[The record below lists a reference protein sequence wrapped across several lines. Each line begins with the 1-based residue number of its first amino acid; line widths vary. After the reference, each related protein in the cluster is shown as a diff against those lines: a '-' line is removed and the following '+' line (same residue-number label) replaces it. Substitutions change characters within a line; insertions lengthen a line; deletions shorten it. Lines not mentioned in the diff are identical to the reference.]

1 VRPPE
6 SAAEQEGFPVRI
18 EDYALIGDL
27 ETSALVGRNGSVDWL
42 CLPRFDSA
50 SCFTALLGEE
60 KHGCWLIAPTEG
72 VRSVLRRYREG
83 TLVLETDFETA
94 DGAVRV
100 IDFMPP
106 REGGAPQLMRIV
118 QGLRG
123 RVPMR
128 MQLIIRFGYGLNVPW
143 VERVPDGLVAQAG
156 PDAVHLSTPVVLRG
170 ENLSTVAEFTVQEGA
185 SERFVLSWF
194 PSYERPGRTEDAHAA
209 LARTEAWWREWSD
222 RCTYHGEYRDEVLTS
237 LIVLKALT
245 DQVTGA
251 IVAAPTTSLPEDLGG
266 ERNWDYRYTWLRD
279 SVLTL
284 NALLVGGYTDEAL
297 AFSDV
302 VFRATAGQP
311 DQAQIMYGLAGERRL
326 EEYKLDW
333 LPGYEGS
340 KPVRVGN
347 AAAGQ
352 FQLDVYGEVVGVGWA
367 VAMAVGEFSER
378 LWRQLRG
385 LLDYL
390 ETAWQEPDDGMWE
403 ARGPRRHYT
412 QSKVMAWLAFDR
424 AIALSKRFK
433 LEGPLQ
439 RWEQVRAQIHDE
451 ILEQAYDPQ
460 RRTFTQS
467 YGSTALDAGVLTVGL
482 VGLLE
487 PTDDRFTTTID
498 AVRRELGH
506 EGFISRYSTDVTDD
520 GLAGSE
526 GQFLACSFWLVEAL
540 ALNGRQAEA
549 RELFERLLA
558 LRNDLGLYAE
568 EYDVAHGRQV
578 GNFPQAFTHLAL
590 ISAARV
596 LSGER
601 AGTRSMPPAPL
612 PRMPAP
618 PHRPAP
624 MKPR

>member
-1 VRPPE
+1 M
-6 SAAEQEGFPVRI
+6 RI

-27 ETSALVGRNGSVDWL
+27 QTSALVGRNGSVDWL

-60 KHGCWLIAPTEG
+60 KHGRWLIAPAGEVRG
-72 VRSVLRRYREG
+72 VSRRYREG

-94 DGAVRV
+94 DGTARV

-106 REGGAPQLMRIV
+106 RDGGAPQLMRIV

-128 MQLIIRFGYGLNVPW
+128 MQLIIRFGYGLIVPW
-143 VERVPDGLVAQAG
+143 VQRVPDGIVAQAG
-156 PDAVHLSTPVVLRG
+156 PDAVHLSTPVEVHG
-170 ENLSTVAEFTVQEGA
+170 ENLTTVAEFTVHEGT
-185 SERFVLSWF
+185 SERFGLSWF
-194 PSYERPGRTEDAHAA
+194 PSYERPGHAEDAHAA
-209 LARTEAWWREWSD
+209 LARTQAWWREWSE
-222 RCTYHGEYRDEVLTS
+222 RCTYRGEYSDDVLTS

-251 IVAAPTTSLPEDLGG
+251 VVAAPTTSLPEDIGG

-279 SVLTL
+279 AVLTL
-284 NALLVGGYTDEAL
+284 NALLAGGYTDEAL
-297 AFSDV
+297 AFSDA

-311 DQAQIMYGLAGERRL
+311 QQAQIMYGIAGERRL
-326 EEYKLDW
+326 EEYELDW

-340 KPVRVGN
+340 RPVRVGN

-367 VAMAVGEFSER
+367 VAMARGQLPEP
-378 LWRQLRG
+378 LWRQVRQ

-390 ETAWQEPDDGMWE
+390 ESVWQEPDDGMWE
-403 ARGPRRHYT
+403 ARGTRRHYT

-424 AIALSKRFK
+424 AIALSKRFG
-433 LEGPLQ
+433 LEAPVQ
-439 RWEQVRAQIHDE
+439 RWKRIRGQIRDE
-451 ILEQAYDPQ
+451 ILERAYDPQ
-460 RRTFTQS
+460 RNTFTQS
-467 YGSTALDAGVLTVGL
+467 YGSTALDAGALMVGL

-506 EGFISRYSTDVTDD
+506 DGFISRYSTDVTDD
-520 GLAGSE
+520 GLSGSE

-540 ALNGRQAEA
+540 ALNGREAEA

-568 EYDVAHGRQV
+568 EYDVARGRQV

-590 ISAARV
+590 IGAARV
-596 LSGER
+596 LSGEQI
-601 AGTRSMPPAPL
+601 GTRSTPPAPL
-612 PRMPAP
+612 SGLPTPTPRGSAP
-618 PHRPAP
+618 VKLRRP
-624 MKPR
+624 

>member
-1 VRPPE
+1 M
-6 SAAEQEGFPVRI
+6 
-18 EDYALIGDL
+18 IGDL
-27 ETSALVGRNGSVDWL
+27 QTSALVGRNGSVDWL

-60 KHGCWLIAPTEG
+60 QHGRWLIAPAG
-72 VRSVLRRYREG
+72 GFRSVSRRYREG

-94 DGAVRV
+94 DGAARV

-106 REGGAPQLMRIV
+106 RDGGAPQLMRIV

-128 MQLIIRFGYGLNVPW
+128 MQLVIRFGYGLLVPW
-143 VERVPDGLVAQAG
+143 VQRVPGGIVAQAG
-156 PDAVHLSTPVVLRG
+156 PDAVHLSTPVELHG
-170 ENLSTVAEFTVQEGA
+170 EELTTVAEFTVQEGA
-185 SERFVLSWF
+185 SERFGLSWF

-209 LARTEAWWREWSD
+209 LARTQAWWREWSE
-222 RCTYHGEYRDEVLTS
+222 RCTYRGEYREEVLTS

-251 IVAAPTTSLPEDLGG
+251 VVAAPTTSLPEDPGG

-284 NALLVGGYTDEAL
+284 NALLAGGYTDEAL
-297 AFSDV
+297 AFSDA

-311 DQAQIMYGLAGERRL
+311 EQAQIMYGIAGERRL
-326 EEYKLDW
+326 EEYELDW

-340 KPVRVGN
+340 RPVRVGN

-352 FQLDVYGEVVGVGWA
+352 FQLDVPGEVVGVGWA
-367 VAMAVGEFSER
+367 VAMAVGQLPER
-378 LWRQLRG
+378 LWRQLRK

-390 ETAWQEPDDGMWE
+390 ESVWQEPDDGMWE

-424 AIALSKRFK
+424 AVALGRRFG
-433 LEGPLQ
+433 LEGPLR
-439 RWEQVRAQIHDE
+439 RWEQIRAQIRDE
-451 ILEQAYDPQ
+451 ILVRAYDPQ

-467 YGSTALDAGVLTVGL
+467 YGSTALDAGVLMIGL

-498 AVRRELGH
+498 AVRHELGRD
-506 EGFISRYSTDVTDD
+506 GFISRYSTEVTDD
-520 GLAGSE
+520 GLSGSE

-540 ALNGRQAEA
+540 ALNGREAEA

-558 LRNDLGLYAE
+558 LGNDLGLYAE
-568 EYDVAHGRQV
+568 EYDVARGRQV

-590 ISAARV
+590 ISAARI

-601 AGTRSMPPAPL
+601 MGTRSASPVPL
-612 PRMPAP
+612 PPMPTP
-618 PHRPAP
+618 PRRPARVKLTRP
-624 MKPR
+624 